1 VGLLPKSRS
10 LAPALTCPSPRPLT
24 CLNPRFSVCLN
35 FCLHPVAVQTRASPD
50 HSRAHITCGSHRPA
64 NGRNHKLRMAPKHTT
79 AAAPPPPSTP
89 DPSSSPELDSPS
101 KATQYNKQTGRPIR
115 KSAGKVKKPAGY
127 VDSGMLEEE
136 LDYEPLTS
144 DLSEADEEED
154 MDEHSRPDKT
164 RKRKRSPSPPSP
176 RLEPIIYDQELDDLT
191 DNETS
196 GVFHHNTLK
205 KPPVTLQFNVPLG
218 FHGPLFVKLDS
229 ALLRDN
235 DEGARHDMH
244 QSQRKT
250 SRTSSSP
257 LPQTSEVVRHK
268 GFTDLPPELRNSI
281 YRHAFVRKAQFSIP
295 QHSSDAGLCQSAQF
309 LRTCKLVHDEGC
321 SILYG
326 ENEFYFSRHHD
337 TRAPFWEPK
346 LKEIG
351 YQDALQFL
359 KMIGPE
365 NIQYLRDI
373 RLDFEDAMPKLT
385 PDLSSETRR
394 YLVDDYLMNC
404 LRILRD
410 AKLRKISLMFWTGI
424 KEQMTRKKMLYEKK

>member
-1 VGLLPKSRS
+1 
-10 LAPALTCPSPRPLT
+10 
-24 CLNPRFSVCLN
+24 
-35 FCLHPVAVQTRASPD
+35 
-50 HSRAHITCGSHRPA
+50 
-64 NGRNHKLRMAPKHTT
+64 MAPKHIT
-79 AAAPPPPSTP
+79 AAPHPPSTPSTP
-89 DPSSSPELDSPS
+89 DPSSSLQLDSPS
-101 KATQYNKQTGRPIR
+101 KVTQYNKQTGRPIR
-115 KSAGKVKKPAGY
+115 KSAGKVKKVAGY
-127 VDSGMLEEE
+127 VDSGILEEE

-144 DLSEADEEED
+144 DLSEEEEEED
-154 MDEHSRPDKT
+154 MDERGRPDKT

-176 RLEPIIYDQELDDLT
+176 HLEPIIYDQELDELT
-191 DNETS
+191 DDETS
-196 GVFHHNTLK
+196 GAFHHNTPK

-229 ALLRDN
+229 ALLKDN
-235 DEGARHDMH
+235 EEGTRHDMH
-244 QSQRKT
+244 RPRTEKP
-250 SRTSSSP
+250 RTSSSP
-257 LPQTSEVVRHK
+257 PSQTAVAVRHK

-281 YRHAFVRKAQFSIP
+281 YRHAFVRKAQLSIP
-295 QHSSDAGLCQSAQF
+295 QHSSSPGLCQSAQF

-326 ENEFYFSRHHD
+326 ENEFYFARHHD

-410 AKLRKISLMFWTGI
+410 AKLRKISLMFSGRRQLFKSDVKFLGYLEQIKGDEVVKLGDTWAHQTKIGNWIWTGI
-424 KEQMTRKKMLYEKK
+424 KEQMTRKKKLYEKK